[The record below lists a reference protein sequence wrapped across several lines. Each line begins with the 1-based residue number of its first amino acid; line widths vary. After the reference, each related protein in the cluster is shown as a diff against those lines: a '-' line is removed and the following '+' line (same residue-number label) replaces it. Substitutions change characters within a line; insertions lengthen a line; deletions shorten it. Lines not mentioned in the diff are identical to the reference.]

1 MNRNPTPR
9 HSKQILLRSNP
20 VAPQEA
26 HSSQSAMFVA
36 LWFIPW
42 QRSSPMILLQRPFAT
57 VALYPAAPHSVQ
69 HVFGNSLFRARRYL
83 LTKRGHI
90 LPEQPMAT
98 STPYHLR
105 CIVQHEYAYDCK
117 AGKFNV
123 FNSDGESRGI
133 FHEGITSV
141 FEVILKD
148 SYGAPFKRQF
158 T

>member
-9 HSKQILLRSNP
+9 HSEQILLRSNP

-69 HVFGNSLFRARRYL
+69 HVFGNSLFKARRYL

-98 STPYHLR
+98 STPYLSLAKTLADR
-105 CIVQHEYAYDCK
+105 RINNLQQSFQPLVWYNCVPCSACFFSGSE
-117 AGKFNV
+117 
-123 FNSDGESRGI
+123 
-133 FHEGITSV
+133 
-141 FEVILKD
+141 
-148 SYGAPFKRQF
+148 P
-158 T
+158 